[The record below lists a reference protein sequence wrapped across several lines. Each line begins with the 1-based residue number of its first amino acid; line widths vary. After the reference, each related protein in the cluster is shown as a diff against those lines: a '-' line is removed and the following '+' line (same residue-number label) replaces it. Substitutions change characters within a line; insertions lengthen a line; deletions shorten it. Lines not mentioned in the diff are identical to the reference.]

1 MLSRGEKVLPCLLGV
16 SPRSISPAEG
26 EGGGEREESFFV
38 VRTNFGI
45 WEMLLPRDTRRLELL
60 FVAGERERFV

>member
-26 EGGGEREESFFV
+26 GGGGGGGE
-38 VRTNFGI
+38 
-45 WEMLLPRDTRRLELL
+45 L
-60 FVAGERERFV
+60 FCGQDKFRHLGNATAA